1 MNQTPNR
8 RFPFSTV
15 FSYDMSLQVRF
26 KTKGLLHA
34 ALVWALSA
42 LVVYSVDVFAF
53 DPLAWL
59 FNDAEKVDLLQVA
72 AGMESFLTMT
82 TCER

>member
-34 ALVWALSA
+34 ALVWALCA
-42 LVVYSVDVFAF
+42 LVMYPIDMFAF
-53 DPLAWL
+53 NFLIWL
-59 FNDAEKVDLLQVA
+59 FNDVGKVDSLQVA
-72 AGMESFLTMT
+72 AAMENFLTMT
-82 TCER
+82 TCE